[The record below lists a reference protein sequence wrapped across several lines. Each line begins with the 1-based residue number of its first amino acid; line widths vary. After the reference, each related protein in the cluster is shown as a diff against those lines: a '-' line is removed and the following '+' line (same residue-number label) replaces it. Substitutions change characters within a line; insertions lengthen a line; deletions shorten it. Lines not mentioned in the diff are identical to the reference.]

1 MHRLSHRLLTLAL
14 VVLFALPAAAQFTRD
29 AAATRKI
36 DEAINTHYLATDFDK
51 AEAVLTGTIKACE
64 DKCSPPTLARAWMYV
79 GIVRGSGRNDQV
91 GAKEAFRTALSL
103 DPSVKLDAGL
113 ATPETQ
119 ATFGQS
125 GGGGAVET
133 PTTPAGTAPAPAA
146 EGGDS
151 GLVCTPTVTEV
162 ETRRPIP
169 VQCKSDEA
177 VTSAELRYK
186 PFGEDSWKTL
196 RMERK
201 GKSFRGQVPCDA
213 TQTAG
218 TLKLYVN
225 GKDAQGESLVTW
237 GSKTAPIEI
246 QLSEQ
251 SAEEPPS
258 FDDAD
263 APARCAAKEICP
275 PDFPGCDNGKGSGG
289 SLDWGA
295 SCNNSTECKAGL
307 LCTDGTC
314 ETAPSCTTTSDC
326 PAGTCVEG
334 KCAVSPD
341 DDGSSG
347 NVGPAKK
354 WWIGL
359 HVAQDFAFVGGD
371 NVCLAASQANDNFA
385 CYYPGSIDTPYDPG
399 HFGTTAVG
407 KVGTGSVMATTRFLL
422 SLDRAIT
429 ENITAGLRLGYAIR
443 GGPPSG
449 RSVTY
454 NDADQVATVVAPGSA
469 FLPFHAEVRGAYWF
483 GAHALAK
490 RGFRPYVAA
499 GGGLAQVDAKVV
511 VNTHEECAARN
522 PNPMNCNPDN
532 TKENRTGDYSA
543 DAWKKL
549 GQGFI
554 SVGGGL
560 AYGFSSKMTA
570 QLNLNA
576 MYMLGASGLVLQPS
590 LGLTYGL

>member
-1 MHRLSHRLLTLAL
+1 

-64 DKCSPPTLARAWMYV
+64 DKCSPQTLAKAWMYV
-79 GIVRGSGRNDQV
+79 GIVRGSGRNDQG
-91 GAKEAFRTALSL
+91 GAKEAFKSALGL

-133 PTTPAGTAPAPAA
+133 PTTPAASAPAA
-146 EGGDS
+146 PAAAAGSEGN
-151 GLVCTPTVTEV
+151 GLICTPAVTEV

-177 VTSAELRYK
+177 VTSVELRYK
-186 PFGEDSWKTL
+186 PFGEDTWKTL
-196 RMERK
+196 KMERK
-201 GKSFRGQVPCDA
+201 GKSFRGQIPCDA

-225 GKDAQGESLVTW
+225 GKDTQGEAIVTW
-237 GSKTAPIEI
+237 GNKTQPIEI
-246 QLSEQ
+246 QLAEQ
-251 SAEEPPS
+251 SSEEPPS

-275 PDFPGCDNGKGSGG
+275 PDFPGCDSGKGGG
-289 SLDWGA
+289 TLDWGA
-295 SCNNSTECKAGL
+295 ACNNSTECKSGL
-307 LCTDGTC
+307 LCMDGTC

-326 PAGTCVEG
+326 PAGTCVDG
-334 KCAVSPD
+334 KCAVSPGE
-341 DDGSSG
+341 DGSSG
-347 NVGPAKK
+347 MVGPPKK
-354 WWIGL
+354 WWVGL

-371 NVCLAASQANDNFA
+371 NVCTAESQANDNFA
-385 CYYPGSIDTPYDPG
+385 CYFPGSRDIPYDPG
-399 HFGTTAVG
+399 HYGTTAVG
-407 KVGTGSVMATTRFLL
+407 KIGTGTVMATTRFML
-422 SLDRAIT
+422 SLDRLIT
-429 ENITAGLRLGYAIR
+429 PHIMAGVRLGYAIR
-443 GGPPSG
+443 GGPPAK
-449 RSVTY
+449 R
-454 NDADQVATVVAPGSA
+454 QVEYDGDESFSKVLNEGKA
-469 FLPFHAEVRGAYWF
+469 FLPFHAEVRGSYWF
-483 GAHALAK
+483 GQNALSK
-490 RGFRPYVAA
+490 RGFRPYVHA

-511 VNTHEECAARN
+511 VNTHEECSKRVPAAN
-522 PNPMNCNPDN
+522 PACGTPDP
-532 TKENRTGDYSA
+532 RTGDYSA

-554 SVGGGL
+554 TIGGGL
-560 AYGFSSKMTA
+560 GYAFTSKMMA
-570 QLNLNA
+570 QVNVNA

-590 LGLTYGL
+590 LGVAMGL